1 MTSELSLLLQNLT
14 GDYKNNDGS
23 HINDF
28 DYASEIDGITDYL
41 ILPSTFI
48 KMISKYI
55 DSFMSNNAMYK
66 IVKNLRYRFGITV
79 KFNLSK
85 YQMTRMYLETIYKKD
100 KTKTKELDDLFEQLK
115 LYGNFII
122 DMNLKYDE
130 IIDYIMDAINK
141 SNYQIE
147 LQINELK
154 QKVERI
160 KSRSRNNLDKDNEDN
175 IDNENDIDIENNS
188 QLKQTYTKIFMLK
201 NQIKKY
207 AREVVEKIVYD
218 KFFFSGNKIPLE
230 NQTIIINKINN
241 YITYENLEHTD
252 ELFKSLEDY
261 NKLNWDDAIGK
272 KYETVVYDKIK
283 PILEENG
290 FEILT
295 NIEFEFLTSYS
306 GIKLEHDYIIGK
318 IVDNTFIIYGIFDA
332 KISKSLISSDIDKFA
347 ESIKM
352 INENKLNFRYVFKKQ
367 YYQQFRKIQT
377 IENDK
382 ILMGYFCAT
391 DIDKKKAV
399 SKAISSYI
407 VNHSNELFKN
417 INGSK
422 IELLPIVDVIK
433 ENIKILYHKFVETY
447 EKYQT
452 QIYIININDL
462 II

>member
-1 MTSELSLLLQNLT
+1 MTSELSLLLENLT
-14 GDYKNNDGS
+14 GDLKNRDES

-28 DYASEIDGITDYL
+28 DYAYEIDGITDYL

-85 YQMTRMYLETIYKKD
+85 YQMTRMYLETFFKKD
-100 KTKTKELDDLFEQLK
+100 KTKTKELDDLFDQLK

-147 LQINELK
+147 LQINEFE

-160 KSRSRNNLDKDNEDN
+160 KSRARNHSDNEDVY
-175 IDNENDIDIENNS
+175 DYDDENTS

-201 NQIKKY
+201 NQIKDFT
-207 AREVVEKIVYD
+207 RDVVEKIVYD

-230 NQTIIINKINN
+230 NQTIIINQINN
-241 YITYENLEHTD
+241 YIVSENIVNHSL

-261 NKLNWDDAIGK
+261 DKINWDDAIGK

-283 PILEENG
+283 PVLEENG

-332 KISKSLISSDIDKFA
+332 KISKSLISNDIDKFA

-352 INENKLNFRYVFKKQ
+352 ITENKLNFRYVFEKQ
-367 YYQQFRKIQT
+367 YSQQFRKIKT

-382 ILMGYFCAT
+382 IMMGYFCAS
-391 DIDKKKAV
+391 DIDKNKAI

-422 IELLPIVDVIK
+422 IELLPIIDGIK
-433 ENIKILYHKFVETY
+433 ENIKMLYRKFFETY

-452 QIYIININDL
+452 QIYIIDL
-462 II
+462 EN

>member
-1 MTSELSLLLQNLT
+1 MTSELSLLLENLT
-14 GDYKNNDGS
+14 GDFKNRDDS

-28 DYASEIDGITDYL
+28 DYASEIVGINEHI
-41 ILPSTFI
+41 ILPVTFI

-79 KFNLSK
+79 KFNFSK
-85 YQMTRMYLETIYKKD
+85 YQMTRMYLETFYKKD

-122 DMNLKYDE
+122 EMNLKYDE
-130 IIDYIMDAINK
+130 IIDYVMDAINK

-160 KSRSRNNLDKDNEDN
+160 KSRSRNNLDKDTED
-175 IDNENDIDIENNS
+175 DCDDDIKNNS
-188 QLKQTYTKIFMLK
+188 QLKQTYTKIFVLK

-218 KFFFSGNKIPLE
+218 KFLFSGDKIPLE
-230 NQTIIINKINN
+230 NQNIIINQINN
-241 YITYENLEHTD
+241 YIVSENIEHSQ

-261 NKLNWDDAIGK
+261 DKINWDDAVGK
-272 KYETVVYDKIK
+272 KYETIVYDKIK

-290 FEILT
+290 FEILM
-295 NIEFEFLTSYS
+295 NIEFEFLTNYS
-306 GIKLEHDYIIGK
+306 GIKLEHDFIIGK
-318 IVDNTFIIYGIFDA
+318 IVDNTFIIYGFFDA
-332 KISKSLISSDIDKFA
+332 KISKSLICSDIDKFA
-347 ESIKM
+347 QSIKM

-382 ILMGYFCAT
+382 IIMGYFCAT
-391 DIDKKKAV
+391 SIDKKKEI
-399 SKAISSYI
+399 SKTISSYI
-407 VNHSNELFKN
+407 VNHSFELFN
-417 INGSK
+417 TISGSIIDISQIMDDIDK
-422 IELLPIVDVIK
+422 HIK
-433 ENIKILYHKFVETY
+433 STYLKFQEIYT
-447 EKYQT
+447 QNNT
-452 QIYIININDL
+452 QIYQLDK
-462 II
+462 